1 MIGFYIILFTLH
13 SSKGQIISKL
23 TQHNLDDF
31 RNNAVKS
38 FFLTP
43 KALIVDNTRLEF
55 SYWNYELGNNYPI
68 PFEYGKEQDLIKYW
82 IPKQPLKIITHG
94 WLATSENS
102 TGVFAIK
109 TAYVNTTKYNVISV
123 DWSAVGGNVVY
134 PIPAYLTTR
143 VGGVIAKLLENL
155 VQLEYI
161 KPTNIHLIGHSLGA
175 HVSGACGA
183 AFTLGKIGR
192 ITGLDPAG
200 PGFEYGQIRP
210 NRLDKTDALFVDVL
224 HTAGGVAGFY
234 KSIGHADFYPNG
246 GSPPQP
252 GCYEGLSEMLKI
264 AGCSHARSHQLY
276 ADSIY
281 HMNSMI
287 ATQCSSWSYYESG
300 GCNNN
305 TKSFL
310 GHSAS
315 TSAFGNFYL
324 KTKSSAPF
332 GTESSVLELNSGT
345 NYTIITENVI

>member
-109 TAYVNTTKYNVISV
+109 T
-123 DWSAVGGNVVY
+123 
-134 PIPAYLTTR
+134 
-143 VGGVIAKLLENL
+143 
-155 VQLEYI
+155 
-161 KPTNIHLIGHSLGA
+161 
-175 HVSGACGA
+175 GACGA